1 MRAGSGDLLGEV
13 PETLR
18 AQLLE
23 VYEPDAAR
31 AWLGGINPMLG
42 DRSPIDL
49 LRAGRLDAVLRAI
62 RADRADS
69 FN

>member
-1 MRAGSGDLLGEV
+1 MRANSGDLFGEV
-13 PETLR
+13 PEALR

-31 AWLGGINPMLG
+31 AWLWGINPMLG

-49 LRAGRLDAVLRAI
+49 LRAGCPDEVLRAI

-69 FN
+69 FG